1 MWYFVGNVDYDPGPY
16 AVIIPAEVTHVA
28 FNVTIHDDDLE
39 ESDEN
44 FTISIDPSS
53 LRRRVSVSRRVSG
66 SRSSEVTV
74 TIVDNDEGRIN
85 LVFYYI
91 CSCIWPWEGN
101 ITYRPGEIKS
111 LYQVMWLIKLHCE
124 IPV

>member
-1 MWYFVGNVDYDPGPY
+1 M
-16 AVIIPAEVTHVA
+16 IIPAEVTHVA
-28 FNVTIHDDDLE
+28 FNVTIYDDDLE

-66 SRSSEVTV
+66 SRPSEVTV

-91 CSCIWPWEGN
+91 CSCI
-101 ITYRPGEIKS
+101 
-111 LYQVMWLIKLHCE
+111 
-124 IPV
+124 